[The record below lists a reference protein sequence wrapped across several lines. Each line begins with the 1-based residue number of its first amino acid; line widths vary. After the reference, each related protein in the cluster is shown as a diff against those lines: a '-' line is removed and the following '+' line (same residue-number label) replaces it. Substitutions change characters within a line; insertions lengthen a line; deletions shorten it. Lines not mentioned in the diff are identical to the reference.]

1 VAVSKDSSG
10 PVRAAAP
17 VELSAIR
24 EMLVRA
30 FSDDPQFSW
39 LMPCERSRPA
49 RLRRFFGTLLRLEG
63 FGLADI
69 DVVGKNGGIAGAA
82 VWFPPGSWP
91 PPAIR
96 QFRALAGYT
105 RAFGK
110 RVATASALVNAAAR
124 AHPSAEYWYLAC
136 IGVDPATQGSGLGAA
151 LLRSRLAVCDSQGAV
166 AFLESSKSCN
176 VPLYEHFGFVAG
188 RPLSLPPGAP
198 EITPM
203 TRPPRTGAVSAG
215 ASPDP

>member
-1 VAVSKDSSG
+1 MAVSKAPGG

-17 VELSAIR
+17 EDLPAIR

-30 FSDDPQFSW
+30 FDDDPQFSW
-39 LMPCERSRPA
+39 LMPSERSRPA

-69 DVVGKNGGIAGAA
+69 EVVGNDGGVAGAA
-82 VWFPPGSWP
+82 VWFPPGGWP

-96 QFRALAGYT
+96 QLRALPGYI

-110 RVATASALVNAAAR
+110 RVTAASVLVNVAAR
-124 AHPSAEYWYLAC
+124 SHPRSGYWYLAC
-136 IGVDPATQGSGLGAA
+136 IGVEPATQGSGLGSA
-151 LLRSRLAVCDSQGAV
+151 LLRSRLAVCDSQGAL
-166 AFLESSKSCN
+166 AFLESSKPSN
-176 VPLYEHFGFVAG
+176 VPLYEHFGFVAAA
-188 RPLSLPPGAP
+188 PLSLPPGAP

-203 TRPPRTGAVSAG
+203 TRPPRAG
-215 ASPDP
+215 AGSGCDVSDP